1 MRLEIEVTPDDIA
14 RGRPEESLS
23 CPVALAIKRTTGA
36 GLVSVDGDDIR
47 ISFRPDGSPP
57 VLFDTPAEV
66 VAFIDLFDEY
76 DEGEPFRFTLDDGE
90 PAPGPAPGPP
100 V

>member
-36 GLVSVDGDDIR
+36 GLVSVDGNDIC
-47 ISFRPDGSPP
+47 IGFRPDGSLP
-57 VLFDTPAEV
+57 VRFATPAEV
-66 VAFIDLFDEY
+66 VDFIELFDEY
-76 DEGEPFRFTLDDGE
+76 DEGKPFRFTLDDG
-90 PAPGPAPGPP
+90 G
-100 V
+100 